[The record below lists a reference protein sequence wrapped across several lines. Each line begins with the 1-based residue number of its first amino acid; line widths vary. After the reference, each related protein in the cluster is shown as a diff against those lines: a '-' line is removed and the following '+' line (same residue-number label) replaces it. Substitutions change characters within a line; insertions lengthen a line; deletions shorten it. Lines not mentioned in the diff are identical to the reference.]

1 MNMTNEEK
9 ILNST
14 FKEIFFENKEK
25 TTLCQAII
33 RIDEN
38 IQKLRNAENEN
49 LTLGEL
55 DKFVNK
61 MLDDVSGLL
70 DEKNFKKISEKD
82 VINKSLGEVFIK
94 NMNSNLENTH
104 KANLYKQ
111 INSIQ
116 EDIIKLNHE
125 NTTIKELKLIT
136 STLENRINKLI
147 KLQCEGN
154 YCDW

>member
-1 MNMTNEEK
+1 MSNEDK

-14 FKEIFFENKEK
+14 FKEIFLENKDK

-38 IQKLRNAENEN
+38 IQKLRTSENEN

-55 DKFVNK
+55 ENLINT
-61 MLDDVSGLL
+61 MMDDVLGLL
-70 DEKNFKKISEKD
+70 DEKKFKKISEKD
-82 VINKSLGEVFIK
+82 VINKSLGEVIIK
-94 NMNSNLENTH
+94 NMNSNLENTL
-104 KANLYKQ
+104 KVNLYKE

-116 EDIIKLNHE
+116 EDIIKLNNE
-125 NTTIKELKLIT
+125 NTTIKELKNLT
-136 STLENRINKLI
+136 STLQNRIDKLI
-147 KLQCEGN
+147 KYQCQGN